1 MNCHLKSIYR
11 NVTLFF
17 RPLREVI
24 LGRRERTTVRHGRG
38 MEAWLV
44 EFATRQGVA
53 ESGLF
58 SITRTA
64 LWLWAE
70 RSFIFRNPGGF
81 FGYFVKAYAITC
93 LVERG
98 DR

>member
-38 MEAWLV
+38 MEAWLA

-53 ESGLF
+53 ESGLL

-64 LWLWAE
+64 LWLEAE
-70 RSFIFRNPGGF
+70 RSSIYGNSEVFC
-81 FGYFVKAYAITC
+81 ASC
-93 LVERG
+93 
-98 DR
+98 